1 MTLTTTNYAFP
12 YPESSDPPNG
22 PSQFS
27 ALASAVDTSLNTV
40 AGYVGSW
47 STWSPTYT
55 GLTAGNGTVEAL
67 YKQDIS
73 KTGSKT
79 IHFKW
84 RLVAGSTTALSG
96 TQLSFTLP
104 VTRNATPGRDIFD
117 GWLANYGQL
126 TWYKAIG
133 DTNTT
138 LTGQTASTTI
148 VRLYVHISANTFE
161 QIDSSTSAGDGVF
174 VTNNTIY
181 ISGTYRGA

>member
-1 MTLTTTNYAFP
+1 MTLTTTNYGFP

-22 PSQFS
+22 PAQLS
-27 ALASAVDTSLNTV
+27 ALATGVDTSLNTV

-47 STWSPTYT
+47 TTWTPTYT
-55 GLTAGNGTVEAL
+55 GLTIGNGTLQAV

-84 RLVAGSTTALSG
+84 RMVVGTTTTFSA

-104 VTRNATPGRDIFD
+104 VARNATPGREIFS
-117 GWLANYGQL
+117 GHWIHYGEGL
-126 TWYKAIG
+126 YYTLIG
-133 DTNTT
+133 DT
-138 LTGQTASTTI
+138 LTSSTTVVKLSALAVDQTITPIDNVITGVGAEI
-148 VRLYVHISANTFE
+148 VINTDTF
-161 QIDSSTSAGDGVF
+161 F
-174 VTNNTIY
+174 

>member
-1 MTLTTTNYAFP
+1 MTLTTTNYGFP

-27 ALASAVDTSLNTV
+27 ALATAVDTSLNTV

-47 STWSPTYT
+47 TTWTPTYT
-55 GLTAGNGTVEAL
+55 GLTIGNGTLQAV

-79 IHFKW
+79 IDFKW
-84 RLVAGSTTALSG
+84 RLVVGTTTTFST

-104 VTRNATPGRDIFD
+104 VARNATPGREIFS
-117 GWLANYGQL
+117 GHWIHYGEGL
-126 TWYKAIG
+126 YYTVIG
-133 DTNTT
+133 DT
-138 LTGQTASTTI
+138 LTSSTTVVKLSVLDVSQQI
-148 VRLYVHISANTFE
+148 KAIDNSIPGVGAETVLSNDTF
-161 QIDSSTSAGDGVF
+161 F
-174 VTNNTIY
+174 

>member
-1 MTLTTTNYAFP
+1 MTATTTNYGFP

-22 PSQFS
+22 PSQMG
-27 ALASAVDTSLNTV
+27 ALATAVDTSLNTV

-47 STWSPTYT
+47 TTWTPTYT
-55 GLTAGNGTVEAL
+55 GLTAGNATIDAV

-79 IHFKW
+79 VHFKW
-84 RLVAGSTTALSG
+84 RIVAGSTTALSS

-104 VTRNATPGRDIFD
+104 VTRNATPGRDIFE

-138 LTGQTASTTI
+138 LLGQTASTTI
-148 VRLYVHISANTFE
+148 VRLYVHDGVNLFE
-161 QIDSSTSAGDGVF
+161 PIDSSMSVGDGQF

>member
-1 MTLTTTNYAFP
+1 MTLTTTNYGFP

-27 ALASAVDTSLNTV
+27 ALATAVDTSLNTV

-47 STWSPTYT
+47 LTWGPTYT
-55 GLTAGNGTVEAL
+55 GLTIGNGTVEAL

-84 RLVAGSTTALSG
+84 RIVAGSTTALSA

-104 VTRNATPGRDIFD
+104 VTRNATPGRDIFE

-126 TWYKAIG
+126 VWYKAIG

-138 LTGQTASTTI
+138 LTGQTASNTI
-148 VRLYVHISANTFE
+148 VRLYVHDGVSVFE
-161 QIDSSTSAGDGVF
+161 PIDSSFSVGSGVF
-174 VTNNTIY
+174 ETNNTIY

>member
-47 STWSPTYT
+47 LTWSPTYT
-55 GLTAGNGTVEAL
+55 GVTIGNGTAQAV

-79 IHFKW
+79 IHFTW
-84 RLVAGSTTALSG
+84 RLVAGSTTVLTA

-104 VTRNATPGRDIFD
+104 VTRNATPGRDIFE

-126 TWYKAIG
+126 VWSKAIG

-138 LTGQTASTTI
+138 LNGQTASTTI
-148 VRLYVHISANTFE
+148 VRLYVHDGVNFFE
-161 QIDSSTSAGDGVF
+161 PIDSTISVGDGNF
-174 VTNNTIY
+174 ITNNTIQ

>member
-1 MTLTTTNYAFP
+1 MTLTTTNYGFP

-22 PSQFS
+22 PSQIG

-47 STWSPTYT
+47 LTWGPTYT
-55 GLTAGNGTVEAL
+55 GFTAGNATVEAL

-84 RLVAGSTTALSG
+84 RVVFGSTTALNA

-104 VTRNATPGRDIFD
+104 IARNATPARELFN
-117 GWLANYGQL
+117 GWLANYGNQV
-126 TWYKAIG
+126 WYQVIG
-133 DTNTT
+133 DTN
-138 LTGQTASTTI
+138 LSITGSTPSTT
-148 VRLYVHISANTFE
+148 VCRLWVLPDNPAPQAVN
-161 QIDSSTSAGDGVF
+161 SSTIVGQPMISGS
-174 VTNNTIY
+174 TIQ

>member
-1 MTLTTTNYAFP
+1 LTLTTTNYGFP

-22 PSQFS
+22 PAQLS
-27 ALASAVDTSLNTV
+27 ALATGVDTSLNTV

-47 STWSPTYT
+47 TTWTPTYT
-55 GLTAGNGTVEAL
+55 GLTIGNGTLQAV

-84 RLVAGSTTALSG
+84 RLVVGSTTALSA

-104 VTRNATPGRDIFD
+104 VARNATPGREIFS
-117 GWLANYGQL
+117 GHWLHYGEGL
-126 TWYKAIG
+126 SYTVIG
-133 DTNTT
+133 DTTT
-138 LTGQTASTTI
+138 SSTT
-148 VRLYVHISANTFE
+148 VVKLYALDPAQQIQPIDNVISGVGAEMIINTDTF
-161 QIDSSTSAGDGVF
+161 F
-174 VTNNTIY
+174 